1 MAGAAYH
8 GDAIDRPPPPA
19 YARAMKSLLCACIIS
34 YCAVASSGCD
44 SSAAGKAVIGSY
56 SVMISSMGKSDPDV
70 MTVSP
75 GTDGKLLLTFV
86 AGVTTDVGAVNANGL
101 RADFADSSKVSLAS
115 QPVHIDHS
123 TGSVSG
129 LVTGDGVL
137 NGDGSCDVT
146 LHFANDSG
154 VGGTQ
159 DYEISGTKE

>member
-1 MAGAAYH
+1 M
-8 GDAIDRPPPPA
+8 PPPPVVVVPIDRRPRPA
-19 YARAMKSLLCACIIS
+19 YAGAMKSLLCGCIIS
-34 YCAVASSGCD
+34 YCAIASSGCG
-44 SSAAGKAVIGSY
+44 SSAAGKALLGTY

-75 GTDGKLLLTFV
+75 GTDDKLLLTFV

-101 RADFADSSKVSLAS
+101 RADLNDSSKVSLSA

-129 LVTGDGVL
+129 KVTGDGAL
-137 NGDGSCDVT
+137 NGDGTCDVT
-146 LHFANDSG
+146 LHFVTDAG

-159 DYEISGTKE
+159 DYVISGMKE

>member
-1 MAGAAYH
+1 
-8 GDAIDRPPPPA
+8 
-19 YARAMKSLLCACIIS
+19 MKSLLCGCIIS
-34 YCAVASSGCD
+34 YCAIASSGCN
-44 SSAAGKAVIGSY
+44 SSAAGQAVLGSY

-75 GTDGKLLLTFV
+75 GTDGKLLFTFA

-101 RADFADSSKVSLAS
+101 RADFDDSSKVSLVS

-129 LVTGDGVL
+129 NVTGEGVL

-146 LHFANDSG
+146 LHFT
-154 VGGTQ
+154 GGAVDPTQ
-159 DYEISGTKE
+159 DYEIAGTKE